1 MTSSLLTAI
10 VRALREVGIDNF
22 ANEARWLMEHA
33 AARRLSPEETQAL
46 VQRRCHGEPF
56 QYVLGNTEFY
66 GLELSVGPGVLIPRP
81 ETEEL
86 VEHALA
92 ALRQW
97 PLDGDILD
105 LCTGSGAI
113 AIALAA
119 ALPERRILATDISP
133 DALAWAVRN
142 RDALGLA
149 NVTVIQSDLFENV
162 PPGRRFGLLTANPP
176 YVSPGEYDTL
186 PRVVRDYEPRTAL
199 LADEDGLRFYR
210 LIAEQASGWLLPGA
224 GVFLEIGDTQGD
236 AVRGIFLR
244 SGYDHVDILQDFSG
258 RDRILRAR
266 RPAL

>member
-1 MTSSLLTAI
+1 MTSNELETI
-10 VRALREVGIDNF
+10 CHALREAGIDNC
-22 ANEARWLMEHA
+22 ANEARWMLEHA
-33 AARRLSPEETQAL
+33 TARQLSPEETQEL

-113 AIALAA
+113 ALALAA
-119 ALPERRILATDISP
+119 ACPDRAVLATDISP

-149 NVTVIQSDLFENV
+149 NVTLLQSDLFENL

-176 YVSPGEYDTL
+176 YVSPDEYDVL
-186 PRVVRDYEPRTAL
+186 PCVVRDYEPRTAL

-210 LIAEQASGWLLPGA
+210 LIADQARDWLLPGA
-224 GVFLEIGDTQGD
+224 GVFLEIGASQGD

-244 SGYDHVDILQDFSG
+244 SGYDHVDILQDLSG